1 MSYFPPLN
9 LKKRKLNIKIQQRT
23 YQEAVVP
30 TTKCPRYLWI
40 LFAISIGSCL
50 VLLLPAG
57 KLRHMRRLK
66 CRKSTS
72 GFRCDG
78 EPFGDIIVK
87 TTCVLWNVNGVPF
100 NLAKRTYGYR
110 APSSVH
116 ILLQDAT
123 PTCDVDVYWDSTSE
137 PVADVFT
144 WVAAKDHTEFTL
156 VTDGDTILDQISAD
170 LIDHTDAEG
179 WVAYT
184 YPVRGDVK
192 GNGKS
197 MIRIMN

>member
-1 MSYFPPLN
+1 MSYFPQLN
-9 LKKRKLNIKIQQRT
+9 LKKRRINTTVRT
-23 YQEAVVP
+23 YQEAAVP
-30 TTKCPRYLWI
+30 PAKCPSRYLWMLLI
-40 LFAISIGSCL
+40 IAFGSLIIIG
-50 VLLLPAG
+50 LPAG

-72 GFRCDG
+72 GFNCDG
-78 EPFGDIIVK
+78 EPFGDIIVR
-87 TTCVLWNVNGVPF
+87 TSCVLWNVNGVPF

-110 APSSVH
+110 APASVH

-137 PVADVFT
+137 PVPDVFT
-144 WVAAKDHTEFTL
+144 WVAARDHTEFTL
-156 VTDGDTILDQISAD
+156 VADGDTILDQISAD

-184 YPVRGDVK
+184 YPVRGEVQ

-197 MIRIMN
+197 VIRVMN